1 MLEKILK
8 KDRNE
13 ELEKILEEKKVDEQA
28 KNLLQGMLYK
38 IEVSYKDYQKVK
50 SVNMNEKEYVDRLIQ
65 NIRKNCDSIKIIKLS
80 EKVKSEKIQNELNN
94 NKFYIKKREIISY
107 PIEEKLLYAIEQL
120 SNHSKLLNNKYGDV
134 TIAVSDFI
142 NLGKDIDRVEVLRD
156 FNGWSWTTIKK
167 EIENIDANLVFQ
179 IFQLLLGKEFMDNWC
194 QDKDGIIDFFE
205 MMTSEFSEKYGN
217 DRIEKL
223 KEYLIRIAF
232 ANTIECN
239 EEFKQELLEKI
250 SKLDCEI
257 KQYEDTQNNIER
269 ITAHK
274 KQNLEKIK
282 DIEKTLGQ
290 ESNLKVEYEKQ
301 DKIFN
306 IKLLK
311 KKLKDKKNQLL
322 NEIEEDNYILNPKNY
337 LAEKNKKINEKQ
349 ELESK
354 FLDKEQKEKLLIEF
368 VKTFLECF
376 RIKTKEAENQE
387 EIIKLIYK
395 FRYFMFLPFDLEKN
409 IRNINEIKE
418 EILETEKKIFEVAIQ
433 KKVISNM
440 PFEIM
445 NHVFETRIIILEEL
459 NYEIHKKKEKYYVQ
473 IFDENISEEKFE
485 IIPTEKMK
493 INKKTKIFI

>member
-1 MLEKILK
+1 MSK
-8 KDRNE
+8 KDELKYFNFYGGFNE
-13 ELEKILEEKKVDEQA
+13 
-28 KNLLQGMLYK
+28 NGT
-38 IEVSYKDYQKVK
+38 
-50 SVNMNEKEYVDRLIQ
+50 EY
-65 NIRKNCDSIKIIKLS
+65 
-80 EKVKSEKIQNELNN
+80 
-94 NKFYIKKREIISY
+94 
-107 PIEEKLLYAIEQL
+107 
-120 SNHSKLLNNKYGDV
+120 
-134 TIAVSDFI
+134 
-142 NLGKDIDRVEVLRD
+142 
-156 FNGWSWTTIKK
+156 
-167 EIENIDANLVFQ
+167 
-179 IFQLLLGKEFMDNWC
+179 
-194 QDKDGIIDFFE
+194 
-205 MMTSEFSEKYGN
+205 
-217 DRIEKL
+217 
-223 KEYLIRIAF
+223 
-232 ANTIECN
+232 
-239 EEFKQELLEKI
+239 
-250 SKLDCEI
+250 
-257 KQYEDTQNNIER
+257 
-269 ITAHK
+269 
-274 KQNLEKIK
+274 
-282 DIEKTLGQ
+282 
-290 ESNLKVEYEKQ
+290 
-301 DKIFN
+301 
-306 IKLLK
+306 
-311 KKLKDKKNQLL
+311 
-322 NEIEEDNYILNPKNY
+322 YILNPKNY

-459 NYEIHKKKEKYYVQ
+459 NYEIHKEKEKYYVQ

>member
-120 SNHSKLLNNKYGDV
+120 SNYSKLLNNKYGDV

-179 IFQLLLGKEFMDNWC
+179 IFQLLFGKEFMDNWC

-205 MMTSEFSEKYGN
+205 IMTR
-217 DRIEKL
+217 DRK
-223 KEYLIRIAF
+223 
-232 ANTIECN
+232 
-239 EEFKQELLEKI
+239 
-250 SKLDCEI
+250 S
-257 KQYEDTQNNIER
+257 
-269 ITAHK
+269 
-274 KQNLEKIK
+274 
-282 DIEKTLGQ
+282 
-290 ESNLKVEYEKQ
+290 V
-301 DKIFN
+301 
-306 IKLLK
+306 
-311 KKLKDKKNQLL
+311 
-322 NEIEEDNYILNPKNY
+322 
-337 LAEKNKKINEKQ
+337 
-349 ELESK
+349 
-354 FLDKEQKEKLLIEF
+354 
-368 VKTFLECF
+368 V
-376 RIKTKEAENQE
+376 
-387 EIIKLIYK
+387 
-395 FRYFMFLPFDLEKN
+395 
-409 IRNINEIKE
+409 
-418 EILETEKKIFEVAIQ
+418 
-433 KKVISNM
+433 
-440 PFEIM
+440 
-445 NHVFETRIIILEEL
+445 
-459 NYEIHKKKEKYYVQ
+459 
-473 IFDENISEEKFE
+473 
-485 IIPTEKMK
+485 
-493 INKKTKIFI
+493 

>member
-368 VKTFLECF
+368 VKTFL
-376 RIKTKEAENQE
+376 
-387 EIIKLIYK
+387 
-395 FRYFMFLPFDLEKN
+395 
-409 IRNINEIKE
+409 
-418 EILETEKKIFEVAIQ
+418 
-433 KKVISNM
+433 
-440 PFEIM
+440 
-445 NHVFETRIIILEEL
+445 
-459 NYEIHKKKEKYYVQ
+459 
-473 IFDENISEEKFE
+473 
-485 IIPTEKMK
+485 
-493 INKKTKIFI
+493 